1 MAISAPL
8 SLASKFGFLGNRD
21 GFAETRFEYKATAQ
35 ESGPRPQRPVDIG
48 ERLSRTSRA
57 GAAHLRTRDEARRIV
72 ERPSGFQRPFRRLCL
87 WPCLAATWLGARPC
101 FPDSRPV
108 IGRAPGR
115 PGLWLAWGL
124 TLGPPIG
131 RLIAE
136 MMTGATPFCDPQP
149 YAVEGFT
156 R

>member
-1 MAISAPL
+1 
-8 SLASKFGFLGNRD
+8 
-21 GFAETRFEYKATAQ
+21 
-35 ESGPRPQRPVDIG
+35 
-48 ERLSRTSRA
+48 
-57 GAAHLRTRDEARRIV
+57 
-72 ERPSGFQRPFRRLCL
+72 
-87 WPCLAATWLGARPC
+87 
-101 FPDSRPV
+101 
-108 IGRAPGR
+108 
-115 PGLWLAWGL
+115 L